1 MSFFFDFP
9 DILLFFFEVSIL
21 TAVEIGVV
29 VVVVEDVHVGHV
41 TSGVHVGHVGLMHI
55 GVRRDPIQGMF
66 TKLRSPRDPSKLS
79 AAHS

>member
-21 TAVEIGVV
+21 TAGEIGA

-41 TSGVHVGHVGLMHI
+41 TSGVHVGHVGLMHN
-55 GVRRDPIQGMF
+55 GVRRDPAQGMF